1 MAGAERVGERW
12 ERRSESRG
20 RGPIMQGPARTGKA
34 PEFYSTMGSSGG
46 CQGVHMLRGGWG
58 RREGGLR

>member
-12 ERRSESRG
+12 EMRSGSRG
-20 RGPIMQGPARTGKA
+20 RGPIMQGPARTSKA

-46 CQGVHMLRGGWG
+46 WQGVHMLRGCGG